1 MTPTQFSLIKELCSV
16 VAKHSKQQLFIQ
28 RPVRSDGNFFVQII
42 TPLAIFTISVDKLI
56 PEQLVTGFKDIGTPE
71 KWSKVT
77 KGLIASSCVTDIP
90 STRAA
95 AVAKLGESQVG
106 AVQLLLN
113 MSDPLYSVDM
123 LTKPGL
129 KLAIAESSSKTI
141 WAYNPAGGE
150 GIENLKASWS
160 KNVEKLSGVC
170 TIINPWVG
178 ELVKCFPEYKDGS
191 DTVKLDGM
199 AMGSIGDRTG
209 VHIVSRTLGMVLSC
223 AGANMPSDKETAI
236 EVSGVARRFVLH
248 PDNTFDEIEERE
260 KDMKATL
267 IDPSQLMP
275 KKDEA
280 VNKQDIPMVENKSV
294 NRQDMSLAENKPVN
308 KQAVAEHTEFYAKPT
323 PNVDKEP
330 TTESLVTKGKTA
342 SGVVNEAGEQPEEEL
357 TVADLFNVLSTSL
370 DTIKECE
377 KATRKALKALQKKYT
392 VECKEAAKIATAA
405 RKKCEAEFKEKLQGL
420 LGL

>member
-28 RPVRSDGNFFVQII
+28 RPVQSAGNFFVQII
-42 TPLAIFTISVDKLI
+42 TPLAIFTVAVDRLGH
-56 PEQLVTGFKDIGTPE
+56 EQLANGFKDIGSPD
-71 KWSKVT
+71 KWSKVV
-77 KGLIASSCVTDIP
+77 KGLIASKDLIDVPT
-90 STRAA
+90 TRAD

-106 AVQLLLN
+106 IAQFLLN
-113 MSDPLYSVDM
+113 MSDPLFSADM
-123 LTKPGL
+123 LTKPGI

-141 WAYNPAGGE
+141 WAYNPAGGD
-150 GIENLKASWS
+150 GIKHLKADWS

-178 ELVKCFPEYKDGS
+178 ELIRCFPEYQAKS
-191 DTVKLDGM
+191 ESVKLDGV
-199 AMGSIGDRTG
+199 AMGSIGNRTG
-209 VHIVSRTLGMVLSC
+209 VHIVSRNLGIVLSC
-223 AGANMPSDKETAI
+223 AGANMPSNKETEI
-236 EVSGVARRFVLH
+236 EISGVLRRFVLN

-260 KDMKATL
+260 EEMKATL
-267 IDPSQLMP
+267 IDPSRLMP
-275 KKDEA
+275 KNEEA
-280 VNKQDIPMVENKSV
+280 VNTQEIPVV
-294 NRQDMSLAENKPVN
+294 ENKPVN
-308 KQAVAEHTEFYAKPT
+308 QQSMPTVENKHAVTEHAEFYVKPT
-323 PNVDKEP
+323 TNGDKEP
-330 TTESLVTKGKTA
+330 TIESLVTKVKTA

-357 TVADLFNVLSTSL
+357 TVAALFTVLSTSL